1 MLFYNVMILQ
11 KYAWWD
17 ATHTHYTFFETKLK
31 MNGKRQNS
39 TSVKKI
45 TVQMAIIV
53 INMYYVNGYA
63 EKQEGIIYML
73 VWTPVNEMPFLV
85 MQHGQQGFIK
95 RNCKFQNCFVSDQRS
110 FFFDLLDFD
119 VILFNVMGMLDGIDL
134 PLVRSQKQKYILVG
148 LEPAGVH
155 KVPPELNKTFNLTW
169 AYKLDSD
176 VVFPYIVVKNERD
189 EKIGPKPEMHWI
201 DIKDMNETSKY
212 VKDKLQRKRIA
223 AAMFVSNC
231 VASNERLWFTS
242 ELRKELAN
250 YSQRVDVYGSCGERY
265 CAREAEECFALI
277 ESNYYFYLAFENS
290 FGEDYVTEKLLTGL
304 EHFAV
309 PVVYG
314 TANYTR
320 QVWTHDSS
328 HLAFSCF

>member
-1 MLFYNVMILQ
+1 MLLYSTMIL
-11 KYAWWD
+11 KRYAWRD
-17 ATHTHYTFFETKLK
+17 THYSFFKTKLK
-31 MNGKRQNS
+31 MNQKTTKSASIKNM
-39 TSVKKI
+39 
-45 TVQMAIIV
+45 TVQIVIIV
-53 INMYYVNGYA
+53 FNMYYVKGYA
-63 EKQEGIIYML
+63 VKEENIIYML

-85 MQHGQQGFIK
+85 MQHGRQGFIR
-95 RNCKFQNCFVSDQRS
+95 RNCKFQNCFVTDQHS

-119 VILFNVMGMLDGIDL
+119 VILFSVMGMIDGIEM
-134 PLVRSQKQKYILVG
+134 PLVRSAKQKYVLVG
-148 LEPAGVH
+148 LEPAGIH
-155 KVPPELNKTFNLTW
+155 KVPSELNKEFNLTW

-189 EKIGPKPEMHWI
+189 EKIGPKMEMHWI
-201 DIKDMNETSKY
+201 NIKDMNETSKY
-212 VKDKLQRKRIA
+212 IKEKLQKKRIA

-231 VASNERLWFTS
+231 VATNERLTFAG

-250 YSQRVDVYGSCGERY
+250 YSQRVDVYGACGDRW
-265 CAREAEECFALI
+265 CARDEEECYALI

-320 QVWTHDSS
+320 QVW
-328 HLAFSCF
+328 